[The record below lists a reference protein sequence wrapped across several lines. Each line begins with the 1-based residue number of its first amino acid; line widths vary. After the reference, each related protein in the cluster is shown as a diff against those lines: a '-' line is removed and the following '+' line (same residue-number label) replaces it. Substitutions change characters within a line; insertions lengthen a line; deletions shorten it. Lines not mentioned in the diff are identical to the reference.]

1 MDLDII
7 KTELLNLDAIPD
19 KAVEALAL
27 RAFGL
32 GSTKIGRLLKTP
44 VKTIESYFRRYDPD
58 GLCKINHEQKR
69 MITSEMLIGTGLNAL
84 IEITDEKMRA
94 MDANKLAMIATRCI
108 NAAEKIRPMEKV
120 DDRMATSRI
129 DSMMASLECPQ

>member
-7 KTELLNLDAIPD
+7 KPELLNLDAIPD
-19 KAVEALAL
+19 KAVETLAL
-27 RAFGL
+27 RAMGL

-58 GLCKINHEQKR
+58 GLCKIGHKQKR

-84 IEITDEKMRA
+84 IEITDDKLQKMN
-94 MDANKLAMIATRCI
+94 ANELAMIATRCI
-108 NAAEKIRPMEKV
+108 NAAEKIGATTMV

-129 DSMMASLECPQ
+129 DSMMASLEYAQ